1 MTNDTKAD
9 ILNYLAG
16 NVNPETPTDEIIFEN
31 QQTIA
36 TDYFTKLNEFIAQEG
51 YDYVGIEGE
60 AVYKKD
66 MPGAIIYYWGLKVAD
81 DVTSGFMVLL
91 NDNYEIIN
99 IINKYDSGTQFR
111 EFMDLHFDENDN
123 LYGID
128 NDAAN
133 GSRIILL
140 NNPLTSPNNVVKLRN
155 SYYFQNGY
163 SPQLNIQGIKLIDK
177 IENEGTYVINAIENT
192 NSYVGLLIFKIVVG
206 GTNEWNFYSLG
217 SRYAKLYDYL
227 PSLSNDN
234 VIVYLVALSVAPST
248 DILYFDGSNYS
259 MTYRDSEFSI
269 HNNNNVLMINSTTY
283 YRSWNDGTNVSIVKV
298 NGNTKTTI
306 TNSLK
311 TGINYELYKNN
322 GYIMTFRKDNSQQN
336 CYGGV
341 IYNDILYEDSY
352 PSTEVF
358 SFAILKNSYL
368 LYQNAMLAD
377 DGSIHVISYLLNN
390 NYNGIPYDDYNSTV
404 SKYGKL
410 YNSNSEII
418 FARNLY
424 NKTIYNNQNISTLQ
438 VPASDLNNTIIG
450 NEQLISETNKIMVNN
465 NENLEKN
472 QYESLFLNF
481 INTINVIDEDTE
493 TSYQNTANY
502 VNNNINIG
510 TSTNYNNTKL
520 AKVRINT
527 STPTIQNISWTK
539 VDDLHYYTSFGINVG
554 EAIPSIDFISNDE
567 TTIYITIDTST
578 MVVGNT
584 YNITQYLRIE

>member
-16 NVNPETPTDEIIFEN
+16 NVNPETPTDEIIFES

-51 YDYVGIEGE
+51 YDYVGIQGN

-66 MPGAIIYYWGLKVAD
+66 MPGAIIYYWGLKIAD

-133 GSRIILL
+133 GSRVILL
-140 NNPLTSPNNVVKLRN
+140 NNPLTSPNNAVKLRN
-155 SYYFQNGY
+155 SYHFQNGY

-177 IENEGTYVINAIENT
+177 IENEGTYVINAIEST

-217 SRYAKLYDYL
+217 TDYAKIYDYL

-234 VIVYLVALSVAPST
+234 VIVYLVALSVVPST

-269 HNNNNVLMINSTTY
+269 HNNNNVLMMNSTTY

-311 TGINYELYKNN
+311 TGIIYELYKNN

-390 NYNGIPYDDYNSTV
+390 NYNGIPYEDYNSTV

-493 TSYQNTANY
+493 ISYQNTANY

-527 STPTIQNISWTK
+527 STPTIQNISWTR
-539 VDDLHYYTSFGINVG
+539 VDDLHYYTSFGINVE

-567 TTIYITIDTST
+567 ATIYMTIDTST